1 MENPLKQQ
9 AVGDEYT
16 MTNTP
21 TIYGYPSALGNLPD
35 DMAYV
40 KEAVLAWR
48 DWPWNG
54 AERWGLSSPLDV
66 FEEVSS
72 ALEYSQKKNANWPR
86 PDDVLALV
94 CRDAMWCDCEG
105 FACCYASLAHRALG
119 IDPADIFVTVM
130 HLPNEDAVSF
140 PKGYD
145 PAHPYRVKA
154 IVTPMIHAVCVIRTE
169 GGNKVLDQR
178 AIEVVDD
185 APDADI
191 VPIFSINLN
200 GEVFWH
206 GTPAQ
211 KKGGE

>member
-1 MENPLKQQ
+1 
-9 AVGDEYT
+9 
-16 MTNTP
+16 MTNAP

-35 DMAYV
+35 DMAHV
-40 KEAVLAWR
+40 KEAMLAWR

-66 FEEVSS
+66 FEEVSA

-119 IDPADIFVTVM
+119 IDPADIFVTVY
-130 HLPNEDAVSF
+130 EDRRIKTVYGDSRIN
-140 PKGYD
+140 Y
-145 PAHPYRVKA
+145 
-154 IVTPMIHAVCVIRTE
+154 IHAVCVIHTE
-169 GGNKVLDQR
+169 EGNKVLDQR
-178 AIEVVDD
+178 AIEVMDD
-185 APDADI
+185 TPDADI

-200 GEVFWH
+200 GETFWH
-206 GTPAQ
+206 SPPAR
-211 KKGGE
+211 KEAA